1 MNNNHTDNATDDA
14 NTVITISPMYDV
26 NASNGNC
33 GNQNVLYLTVNTQV
47 IGDNHIGQNTCKN
60 CICTLTDIM
69 VWMVDNMTE
78 KLVYRNALKS
88 TNARGVVILS
98 ETKRKQRNFLK
109 YHCSFF

>member
-1 MNNNHTDNATDDA
+1 MNNNNTDNTPDDT
-14 NTVITISPMYDV
+14 NTVIPIAPMYDA
-26 NASNGNC
+26 NAFNGNG
-33 GNQNVLYLTVNTQV
+33 GNRNVFGLTGNTQV
-47 IGDNHIGQNTCKN
+47 IEDNHIGQNTCKN